1 MESAAKLITA
11 IGTLLGAIAWPLAI
25 FTLGFVFRNELR
37 FAARRVPSFM
47 DRVRKMKIAGIEA
60 ELDRVADAVE
70 ENKKGT
76 VTPRQIEIAAK
87 IAIEADNDL
96 DLAKQIDRLCLE
108 YDSIRLSMPAGNDRT
123 QAMTRVIVRM
133 RALAPTLV
141 GFIENYKGS
150 GSPGSR
156 LAAIAMMQMSPNA
169 CDINWL
175 ADRFSVEQPFV
186 FYHAA
191 LALQNMA
198 NNSLSNVEWDQLL
211 GAVQRSLDDVRKFSG
226 SPDQSTIE
234 VLELIMSDIR
244 S

>member
-25 FTLGFVFRNELR
+25 FTLGFLFRNELR
-37 FAARRVPSFM
+37 FAAKRIPSFM

-60 ELDRVADAVE
+60 ELDRVADAVK
-70 ENKKGT
+70 ENEKGT

-87 IAIEADNDL
+87 IAIEADGDL
-96 DLAKQIDRLCLE
+96 DLAKQLDRLCLE
-108 YDSIRLSMPAGNDRT
+108 YDSLRRSMPAGSDRT
-123 QAMTRVIVRM
+123 QAMTRVVVRM
-133 RALAPTLV
+133 RALAPSLV
-141 GFIENYKGS
+141 EFIENYKGS

-156 LAAIAMMQMSPNA
+156 LAAIAMMQMNPNA
-169 CDINWL
+169 CDIAWL
-175 ADRFSVEQPFV
+175 AERFSVEQPFI

-198 NNSLSNVEWDQLL
+198 NNALSNVEWDHLL
-211 GAVQRSLDDVRKFSG
+211 GAVQQSLGTIRSFKG
-226 SPDQSTIE
+226 NPDQSTIE
-234 VLELIMSDIR
+234 ILELIMSDIR